1 MVPVGMALLALGTFA
16 YTQVSATSSYVV
28 LALALFVRGIG
39 LGLGMMPA
47 FAASYRD
54 LSHDDVPRAT
64 TATNIIRQVGGSL
77 GVAIFAVVLQT
88 QITRN
93 IPLATKGLGSVVSTS
108 LPLSV
113 MEKLANAFATS
124 FWWSFGICV
133 IAIIPGL
140 FLPKTQTQVPTDLE
154 TEMVID

>member
-1 MVPVGMALLALGTFA
+1 
-16 YTQVSATSSYVV
+16 
-28 LALALFVRGIG
+28 
-39 LGLGMMPA
+39 
-47 FAASYRD
+47 
-54 LSHDDVPRAT
+54 
-64 TATNIIRQVGGSL
+64 VGGSL